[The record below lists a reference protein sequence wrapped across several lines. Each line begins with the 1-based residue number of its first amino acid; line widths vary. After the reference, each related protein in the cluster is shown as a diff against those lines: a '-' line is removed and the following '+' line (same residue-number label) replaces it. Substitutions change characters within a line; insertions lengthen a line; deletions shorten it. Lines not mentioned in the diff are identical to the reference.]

1 MCWTSEPK
9 NRHTHTHIHKICI
22 YYQHAFKTQFKGW
35 ICWNKHVINRAIILK
50 SKQPKQSSRWS
61 RRNTRSFLIT
71 CEHKDP
77 IPAQRNILKRSKTFV
92 FASFFIVLSRTIFTY
107 RKKNTQQKLGHHIIF
122 DATNLIGIWIKMQ
135 KSWFENWV
143 KVFRSQ
149 KFQFNSCHA
158 GEKEKKGRRISRC
171 MHFRRQSD
179 RKQFAIKLPHINREF
194 SWDSLC
200 VCIGKNSMT
209 KYSELKKKIL
219 KRKQS
224 YK

>member
-50 SKQPKQSSRWS
+50 SEQPKQSSRWS

-135 KSWFENWV
+135 KSWFENRV

-149 KFQFNSCHA
+149 KFQFNSCHD
-158 GEKEKKGRRISRC
+158 EENEKKVPKNITLYA
-171 MHFRRQSD
+171 FWTAVQS
-179 RKQFAIKLPHINREF
+179 QAICNKIASHK
-194 SWDSLC
+194 SWIQLRFSLC
-200 VCIGKNSMT
+200 VYREKFDDEI
-209 KYSELKKKIL
+209 
-219 KRKQS
+219 
-224 YK
+224 